1 MNKFKYTLL
10 DELAYNSYLE
20 AVSNNNI
27 LSFDVPY
34 ICDSLVNKFEEFVKL
49 HQQNEE
55 NLRYYYNMNKRK
67 YKKLKLEKLKNIYEN
82 LEK

>member
-49 HQQNEE
+49 HQQTEE